1 MLSLEESYQH
11 QQVARKEQ
19 MRLFEQQYGVSKTS
33 RASEKKLAL
42 PVKASKQ
49 INDMHASTLLKGSH
63 NSGIAHAIDDADITD
78 NMVQD

>member
-19 MRLFEQQYGVSKTS
+19 MRLFEQQYGISKTS

-42 PVKASKQ
+42 PMKPSKQ
-49 INDMHASTLLKGSH
+49 ISDIHATSLPRGSH
-63 NSGIAHAIDDADITD
+63 I
-78 NMVQD
+78 